1 MMNLIKRMQ
10 RNRKLA
16 LAVLILST
24 LLFTALSA
32 AWRGGE
38 AGSVWLMIACPVLL
52 LLALAGQ
59 LSALLALLQ
68 KPRK

>member
-1 MMNLIKRMQ
+1 MNLIKRMQ
-10 RNRKLA
+10 SNRKLA
-16 LAVLILST
+16 LIVLILST
-24 LLFTALSA
+24 LMFMALSA
-32 AWRGGE
+32 LWRGGS
-38 AGSVWLMIACPVLL
+38 AGSVWLSIACPALL